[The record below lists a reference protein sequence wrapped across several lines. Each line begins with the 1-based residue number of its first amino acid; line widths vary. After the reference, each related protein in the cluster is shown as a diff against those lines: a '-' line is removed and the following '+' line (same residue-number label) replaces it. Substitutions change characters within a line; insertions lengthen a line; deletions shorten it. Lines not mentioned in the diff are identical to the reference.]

1 MVYCSAALVGAWE
14 VALERPISVLST
26 LLSVGC
32 HEIVVVAGDSGRM
45 VCSNVVIA
53 LEVNGGDE
61 VVAAE
66 FHCVV
71 WTEAD
76 TVGALCVM

>member
-1 MVYCSAALVGAWE
+1 
-14 VALERPISVLST
+14 
-26 LLSVGC
+26 
-32 HEIVVVAGDSGRM
+32 M

-53 LEVNGGDE
+53 LEVIGGDE

-71 WTEAD
+71 CTEAD